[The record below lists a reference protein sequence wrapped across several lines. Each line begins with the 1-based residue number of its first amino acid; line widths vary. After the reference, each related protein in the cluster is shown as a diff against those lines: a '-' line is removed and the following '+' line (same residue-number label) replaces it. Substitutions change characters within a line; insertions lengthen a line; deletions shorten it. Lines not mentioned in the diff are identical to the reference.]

1 MDDYNNIF
9 SRLGP
14 DGLQA
19 LMGMGGLDEQGDQ
32 LDQQMQQA
40 LALRQ
45 PGPARYGGV
54 GQGLQSIADTLNAFR
69 SYRDQN
75 ALKGKI
81 QSNIDAKTSARNRM
95 AQALGASFGFGGG
108 GDDAAI
114 ARAQYANEYGS
125 GD

>member
-19 LMGMGGLDEQGDQ
+19 LMGMGELDEQGDM

-45 PGPARYGGV
+45 AGPQRYGAV

-69 SYRDQN
+69 SYRDEKDIRGQMHGN
-75 ALKGKI
+75 MG
-81 QSNIDAKTSARNRM
+81 AKTYARNRM